1 MEQITNVRSI
11 ELTNGESLT
20 DVDVAE
26 LTEGGLLKVYSRAT
40 VNLGQVTLKKVS
52 VFPVHAW
59 QRINLDLYTLLV
71 HRSDHATEALIGLD
85 RSTIQS
91 EIASR
96 LIADGVPEKNAQEH
110 AWKIAWGNEEINDH
124 AGKSMYVFQ
133 RFG

>member
-11 ELTNGESLT
+11 ELTNGETLN

-26 LTEGGLLKVYSRAT
+26 LTEGGLLKVYSRST
-40 VNLGQVTLKKVS
+40 VNLGQVLLKKVS
-52 VFPVHAW
+52 VYPVHAW

-71 HRSDHATEALIGLD
+71 HRSDHATETLVGLD
-85 RSTIQS
+85 RSTIQNVIS
-91 EIASR
+91 SR

-110 AWKIAWGNEEINDH
+110 AWRIAWGNEEINEH

-133 RFG
+133 RYG